1 MWWIIGGII
10 GLAVL
15 IFLWLIVR
23 NAAHGIDKDTQTLYD
38 EEQSEYISQYFQ
50 DKDQKKQNKQKS

>member
-15 IFLWLIVR
+15 VFLWLIVR
-23 NAAHGIDKDTQTLYD
+23 NAAHSVDKDTQALYD

-50 DKDQKKQNKQKS
+50 DKDRKKQD